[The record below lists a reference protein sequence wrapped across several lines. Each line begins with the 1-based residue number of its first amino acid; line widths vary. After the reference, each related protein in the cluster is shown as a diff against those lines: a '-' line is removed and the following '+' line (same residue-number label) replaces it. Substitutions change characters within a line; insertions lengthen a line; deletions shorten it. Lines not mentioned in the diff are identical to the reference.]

1 MNKFLAKV
9 ILVYGLCYLP
19 ASASAG
25 VKVTVGGSVH
35 SNWAHTQQS
44 KAFQYQNPSQYRS
57 SIAEE
62 KLPNNNIA
70 TDAHLRFK
78 ISGIADSGIKYG
90 GWILLNANTSW
101 AKKQTFGH
109 SEEAKGIAEQMMTY
123 LEGGY
128 GRIEI
133 GSYTGV
139 SNAMKVN
146 AATFASAT
154 GGINGDAQYHWNR
167 RTITGRGRTATEFL
181 QTPNLPTNELG
192 TVGIKGINAAKF
204 NYYTPRF
211 SGFRLG
217 ISYIPD
223 SKTYGSASQAINVIK
238 NGEGFKDIFEAGI
251 SYAGEIKNV
260 GIKIAAV
267 GEFGKNKDIKR
278 QDLQAWEMGMNVSH
292 RGFVI
297 GGSYGSWGK
306 YNMLK
311 ANLIVLGRTNYWTV
325 GLGCAQGPFTT
336 SITYLRGKKMA
347 SQLIGQDNSRPNTLR
362 NTVLGVDYKIAPGLL
377 SYVEFASFKMDE
389 KSPNRQRDRKGNRGH
404 IFITGIKLS
413 F

>member
-9 ILVYGLCYLP
+9 ILIYGLCYFP

-57 SIAEE
+57 SSAEE

-78 ISGIADSGIKYG
+78 IAGIADAGLKYG
-90 GWILLNANTSW
+90 GWILLNANASW
-101 AKKQTFGH
+101 AKKEALGRG
-109 SEEAKGIAEQMMTY
+109 EEKGIAEQVMTY

-133 GSYTGV
+133 GSYTGI

-167 RTITGRGRTATEFL
+167 RTITGHGRTATEFL

-192 TVGIKGINAAKF
+192 TVGIKGINATKL

-217 ISYIPD
+217 VSYIPD
-223 SKTYGSASQAINVIK
+223 SKTYGSASQAMNVIK
-238 NGEGFKDIFEAGI
+238 SGEGFKDILEAGI
-251 SYAGEIKNV
+251 SYIGEIKNI

-267 GEFGKNKDIKR
+267 GEFGKSKDIKR
-278 QDLQAWEMGMNVSH
+278 EDLQAWEMGTNISH

-306 YNMLK
+306 HNMLK
-311 ANLIVLGRTNYWTV
+311 ANPILSGKTNYWTV
-325 GLGCAQGPFTT
+325 GLGCAQGPFTA
-336 SITYLRGKKMA
+336 SITHLQSKKMA
-347 SQLIGQDNSRPNTLR
+347 PQITGENNSRHNNLR

-377 SYVEFASFKMDE
+377 SYVEFASFEMDE

-404 IFITGIKLS
+404 IIITGIKLK